1 MTALEKAIGAIT
13 EQQNKIIQ
21 NHGYR
26 NEMLPNG
33 THLCIPKEVQ
43 DFVLAWT
50 ETILNPWVMPKKK
63 QKEIA

>member
-1 MTALEKAIGAIT
+1 MQYIDNREDQEVIDMVL
-13 EQQNKIIQ
+13 N
-21 NHGYR
+21 GYR
-26 NEMLPNG
+26 NEILPNG